1 MQAQFIG
8 SQCMFDTVNVRML
21 DHVPINELNH
31 RHYITKLTL
40 YLDVIEILDNHH
52 YIIKTITLLGGQ

>member
-1 MQAQFIG
+1 
-8 SQCMFDTVNVRML
+8 MFDTVNVRML

-31 RHYITKLTL
+31 HHYITKLTL